1 VTKPLSKKRRN
12 IRSDITK
19 LARLENNFHHE
30 NFRNATVSS
39 SITYEKTFDP
49 SSQPTTATTDDNPR
63 K

>member
-1 VTKPLSKKRRN
+1 MRN

-39 SITYEKTFDP
+39 SITCEKTLDP
-49 SSQPTTATTDDNPR
+49 SSQPTSATTDDNPR